1 MLRNFVSV
9 LTAVSLLVT
18 TAFTEVASAATKAE
32 KEAKTTEKIKAKIKK
47 QGIGE
52 HSRVTVGL
60 RDSKDPRN
68 IKELKGYVSKIDE
81 ESFDVTNLKT
91 NETTTVAYRDAAYV
105 RGKGLPTAATVG
117 IIVGAVVG
125 AILLIMLAACGSGGC
140 H

>member
-32 KEAKTTEKIKAKIKK
+32 KEAKKAEEIKVKIKK

-68 IKELKGYVSKIDE
+68 IKELKGFVSKIDE
-81 ESFDVTNLKT
+81 ESFAVTNLKT

-105 RGKGLPTAATVG
+105 RGKGLPTAVTVA
-117 IIVGAVVG
+117 IIAGAAVGVL
-125 AILLIMLAACGSGGC
+125 LLIWVVAYHAGND
-140 H
+140 